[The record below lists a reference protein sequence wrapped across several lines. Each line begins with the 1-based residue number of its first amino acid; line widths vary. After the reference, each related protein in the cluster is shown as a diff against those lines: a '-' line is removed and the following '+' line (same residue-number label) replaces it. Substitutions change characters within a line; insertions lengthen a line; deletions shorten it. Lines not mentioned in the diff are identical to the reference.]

1 MHKGYLMVNKIA
13 IENSTKSKQNFV
25 REKIVGR
32 GGFQKDKASS
42 FLPSRLTHSLTAVGF
57 QKGRNH

>member
-1 MHKGYLMVNKIA
+1 MVNKIA